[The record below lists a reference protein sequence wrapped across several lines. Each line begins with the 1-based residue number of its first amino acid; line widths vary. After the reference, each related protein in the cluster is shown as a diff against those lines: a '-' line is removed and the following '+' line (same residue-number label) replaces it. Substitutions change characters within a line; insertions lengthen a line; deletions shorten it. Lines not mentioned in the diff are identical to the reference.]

1 MQKRCALFI
10 FGIVFLFSACNSSNV
25 DQPASKPNTTTDNET
40 FFPVT
45 EFLKGQLTI
54 LDSMQVTPL
63 KTTEIN
69 GKTDSAWVNRDSIR
83 AFAMP
88 FLTPVIDSISLS
100 PFFTASSFLDQT
112 INAITFTYDA
122 NTKLPDSVK
131 LRHWDVYIDP
141 QTGTVR
147 RIYIVKENEINGAVT
162 TTQMTWKTE
171 EGCSIR
177 TIKQLPGKG
186 QEIKEE
192 KMKWNFDH

>member
-1 MQKRCALFI
+1 MQKRCTLFI
-10 FGIVFLFSACNSSNV
+10 LGILFLFSACNSSNV
-25 DQPASKPNTTTDNET
+25 KTSASKPNTTTDNET

-63 KTTEIN
+63 KTTEVN

-88 FLTPVIDSISLS
+88 FLTPVIDSVSLS
-100 PFFTASSFLDQT
+100 PYFSASSFLDQT
-112 INAITFTYDA
+112 INAITFSYDA
-122 NTKLPDSVK
+122 NPKLPDSMK

-141 QTGTVR
+141 LTGTVR
-147 RIYIVKENEINGAVT
+147 RIYIVKEDEINGIVT

-186 QEIKEE
+186 QEITEE